1 MQALGKAKKPFN
13 VLMDSLR
20 FIQSKCKASVICRE
34 LKGNHL
40 HDAARAYAEKIHANA
55 LIENHRPNQRK
66 EGILNRIAG
75 YFEKTEYP
83 YITPGMI

>member
-1 MQALGKAKKPFN
+1 
-13 VLMDSLR
+13 
-20 FIQSKCKASVICRE
+20 
-34 LKGNHL
+34 L

-55 LIENHRPNQRK
+55 LIENNRPNQRR
-66 EGILNRIAG
+66 EGIINRIAR